1 MNAIKWLISGF
12 IGGLVG
18 AVAWALIYHFANFE
32 LGIIAWGVGA
42 LAGVGVRATAGDSEG
57 FAPGAIAVIAAL
69 LALGVGKV
77 GGIYLDLSGDPG
89 PEYRAQE
96 REYLTS
102 IVASEVVVE
111 YHSDGKRVD
120 WPSGVTHETADSES
134 DFPRDLWTEA
144 EQRYSRINE
153 SDLERYRKDPSQLIS
168 QEYVITYVADA
179 VVNEWEEDGRTIKW
193 PDGVEPYTGQ
203 WSGDYPTDAW
213 DEALNRW
220 DAMSTSERLD
230 YRHAILPLIPDS
242 NLLLAVEL
250 VQYTFTFWDLLWFGL
265 ALASA
270 YKLGSN
276 EHDD

>member
-18 AVAWALIYHFANFE
+18 AAAWALIYHYANFE
-32 LGIIAWGVGA
+32 LGIIAWGVGV

-57 FAPGAIAVIAAL
+57 FAPGAIAVVAAL
-69 LALGVGKV
+69 LALGIGKV
-77 GGIYLDLSGDPG
+77 GGIYLDLSSDPG

-111 YHSDGKRVD
+111 YHNKGKRVN
-120 WPSGVTHETADSES
+120 WPDGSGMDTASTS
-134 DFPRDLWTEA
+134 GDFPKDIWAEA
-144 EQRYSRINE
+144 NKRYKKISE
-153 SDLERYRKDPSQLIS
+153 SDLERYQKEPALLVS
-168 QEYVITYVADA
+168 QEYVITYVADE
-179 VVNEWEEDGRTIKW
+179 VMNEWEGEGRTIKW

-203 WSGDYPTDAW
+203 WSGDYPTEAW

-220 DAMSTSERLD
+220 DAMSSSERLD
-230 YRHAILPLIPDS
+230 YRHAIIPVIPDS
-242 NLLLAVEL
+242 NLLFAIEV
-250 VQYTFTFWDLLWFGL
+250 VPYTFTFWDVLWFGL
-265 ALASA
+265 ALVSA

-276 EHDD
+276 EHDE